1 MRPDDPRVRAIL
13 RRAMIVRLATRS
25 PAGGP
30 FVTPIWFVVAGDRLI
45 MATGAQTVSVRN
57 LRAHPEAVLLL
68 DADRYRRDAGMLS
81 LRGPA
86 TVRLAP
92 PSFGELVRLA
102 RKYYLGGLRVELDEP
117 RAPAAAPALLRAVRP
132 GGDRGA
138 AAVGR
143 AAAESRRRV
152 RLRGHRRVPDVP
164 RPFPL
169 GSRSPRCQRVTRPSE
184 CRATRPR
191 SERSL
196 SQRAYIEGPRGA
208 PTLHP
213 EVHPASRIAGAVG
226 GVNARHARHPGDV

>member
-68 DADRYRRDAGMLS
+68 DADRHRRDAGMLS

-86 TVRLAP
+86 TVRLGP

-102 RKYYLGGLRVELDEP
+102 GSTTSAGSVSSSRTS
-117 RAPAAAPALLRAVRP
+117 RASGCASATTRSQ
-132 GGDRGA
+132 
-138 AAVGR
+138 
-143 AAAESRRRV
+143 SRR
-152 RLRGHRRVPDVP
+152 
-164 RPFPL
+164 
-169 GSRSPRCQRVTRPSE
+169 
-184 CRATRPR
+184 
-191 SERSL
+191 
-196 SQRAYIEGPRGA
+196 
-208 PTLHP
+208 
-213 EVHPASRIAGAVG
+213 
-226 GVNARHARHPGDV
+226 